1 MGLFYLGLCHVIIF
15 RTEAHS
21 IHSLLELFNTMKNM
35 SGTIEAVQHNCYSY
49 NWILLNIKHK
59 SEESEDNM
67 VEATSNTVIV
77 YSVFWCKHSKS

>member
-67 VEATSNTVIV
+67 VVVT
-77 YSVFWCKHSKS
+77 

>member
-1 MGLFYLGLCHVIIF
+1 MSRDNFQNGGTFYSQSIGVI
-15 RTEAHS
+15 
-21 IHSLLELFNTMKNM
+21 NTMKNM
-35 SGTIEAVQHNCYSY
+35 SGTIEAVQHNRYSY